1 MDKSHARIG
10 TIGQSPTP
18 TPRSDAGVV
27 DRGFRADFSF
37 ADIFPV
43 KSDTELCYGNP
54 VAVAGEG
61 SQSPSTWSSSWSSSQ
76 PILSPPATPG
86 PGHPEPA
93 GNYRAQ
99 QGARLWG
106 EGRNRWEHRRAN
118 LCKSVLPLDVSFFFF
133 FLRVNNGPGDQNEAC
148 HRACQHV

>member
-10 TIGQSPTP
+10 TIGQGPTP

-76 PILSPPATPG
+76 PILSPPAMPG
-86 PGHPEPA
+86 PGHPGAVWELQSTAGGTAVGGGKEPV
-93 GNYRAQ
+93 
-99 QGARLWG
+99 GASKG
-106 EGRNRWEHRRAN
+106 
-118 LCKSVLPLDVSFFFF
+118 KSVQICSAP
-133 FLRVNNGPGDQNEAC
+133 
-148 HRACQHV
+148 

>member
-10 TIGQSPTP
+10 TIGQGPTP

-61 SQSPSTWSSSWSSSQ
+61 SQSPSTWSSSWSSSY
-76 PILSPPATPG
+76 LNS
-86 PGHPEPA
+86 
-93 GNYRAQ
+93 
-99 QGARLWG
+99 
-106 EGRNRWEHRRAN
+106 EGVETHISGFVWMLNH
-118 LCKSVLPLDVSFFFF
+118 
-133 FLRVNNGPGDQNEAC
+133 
-148 HRACQHV
+148 